1 MDRLIIQGKN
11 SSDIFALADIEYGK
25 SRGCYT
31 DFHLVNG
38 NRITSSKPLA
48 YYEKLLVE
56 HGFIRIHHQ
65 YLVNIEHVKSLLNGI
80 QFKIKLTSGNILPVS
95 YLRKSDFLELYLH

>member
-1 MDRLIIQGKN
+1 MYRLIIKGKN

-38 NRITSSKPLA
+38 AKITSSKPLA
-48 YYEKLLVE
+48 YYEKVLAE
-56 HGFIRIHHQ
+56 HNFYRIHHQ

-80 QFKIKLTSGNILPVS
+80 PFKIKLFSGNILPVS
-95 YLRKSDFLELYLH
+95 RLKKSDFSDLFLH